1 MMCVC
6 ARVPFNVILN
16 GTSHCIDKQNRRDNS
31 PEWHRLACNR
41 KKNICYPLTTARRV
55 CVCVHNK
62 YAAGRPCFS
71 VDLCQYMHSK
81 QVPTGQTACPKTPT
95 MSNTHTH
102 RIAEKYD
109 NRYADISSIR
119 TARCVEYT
127 IAFHPP
133 HPPHVDAYYTHSQR
147 DKSNNERDNNN
158 MNTSTA

>member
-1 MMCVC
+1 M
-6 ARVPFNVILN
+6 ASIGL
-16 GTSHCIDKQNRRDNS
+16 QQ
-31 PEWHRLACNR
+31 

-133 HPPHVDAYYTHSQR
+133 HPPHVDAFYTHSQR